1 MLGVRHAHTLT
12 LSLLGVAWLT
22 TAVDP
27 PSGIATDAVL
37 SSSTIITP
45 DVSAFVEGVL
55 NSSTIPGVTM
65 GVVRLAPADKQPVVE
80 LAAWGRQ
87 TEEGDGHDLTPD
99 ASVLRYIFL

>member
-1 MLGVRHAHTLT
+1 MLGARPGYTLT

-22 TAVDP
+22 TAADP
-27 PSGIATDAVL
+27 SSNVVTAAGL
-37 SSSTIITP
+37 SPLTVITP

-55 NSSTIPGVTM
+55 NSSTIPGVTV

-99 ASVLRYIFL
+99 ASVY

>member
-12 LSLLGVAWLT
+12 LSLLGVAWLA

-27 PSGIATDAVL
+27 LSGVATAAVL
-37 SSSTIITP
+37 SPSTVITP
-45 DVSAFVEGVL
+45 DVSAFVESAL

-65 GVVRLAPADKQPVVE
+65 GVVRLAPVDKQPVVE

-99 ASVLRYIFL
+99 ASIFRYISL